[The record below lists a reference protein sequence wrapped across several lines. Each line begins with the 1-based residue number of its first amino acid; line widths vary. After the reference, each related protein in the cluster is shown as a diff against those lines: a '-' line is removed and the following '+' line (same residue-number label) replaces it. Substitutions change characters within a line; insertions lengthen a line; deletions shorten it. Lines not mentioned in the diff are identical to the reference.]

1 MHPLASTFDAGRQL
15 LARNPSVAALAD
27 DTIPT
32 SAKLAVVPTMAFWV
46 LGFADAMALLRST
59 CGDTQLD
66 HVVRQHAEEDSEHW
80 RWFVADLELLA
91 AQGVGA
97 RSMSDA
103 MLRQWGPTNEPVRAC
118 AWTLHHLL
126 RTHTDPVARLALLE
140 ACEHGF
146 EAFMNCIRPVVRAA
160 NRYGELRYLGAIH
173 DHAES
178 NHTLHEMDDPF
189 ETVDWSAQDVTG
201 IRRSVEQMYARIDGM
216 HSCYAVAI
224 SSSCADQPVG

>member
-1 MHPLASTFDAGRQL
+1 
-15 LARNPSVAALAD
+15 
-27 DTIPT
+27 
-32 SAKLAVVPTMAFWV
+32 
-46 LGFADAMALLRST
+46 
-59 CGDTQLD
+59 
-66 HVVRQHAEEDSEHW
+66 
-80 RWFVADLELLA
+80 
-91 AQGVGA
+91 
-97 RSMSDA
+97 
-103 MLRQWGPTNEPVRAC
+103 MLRQWGPTNEPVRAR

-126 RTHTDPVARLALLE
+126 RTHTNPVVRLAILE
-140 ACEHGF
+140 ACEHGI
-146 EAFMNCIRPVVRAA
+146 EAFMSCIRPVVRAA